1 MKINLVS
8 RYPQWFQAALMVLA
22 IGAVP
27 GPATTW
33 AAIAV
38 TAATPDQ
45 STPSGTITPLAAE
58 SVSLP
63 GPNLAS
69 PSDPVSPTPAA
80 TPPLAEVPSSGIPP
94 EAVPAGAFLLNP
106 SFLGGRRIDRVI
118 VYLENPTTDQDRN
131 QQLQQDIGNTFG
143 VRPGDSYSQF
153 FLDQGLERVRR
164 LAMVEAA
171 QYGPYE
177 VQIPGQVVVV
187 LSVRLTTTARVPEA
201 ATGILVTGDWREFPN
216 LYTSDRAI
224 AVLLLKGG
232 FSNFTS
238 NNTWFSNSDLFTAG
252 NPLAADPADSGTYSW
267 LDGYLKFGAGGAT
280 QVGTLPIYVY
290 GSVSNL
296 VSTTL
301 QPDLFESD
309 NRIYS
314 AIEDLYGGFG
324 YGRHTDSSHFG
335 IDLSAGRQ
343 DYRISNGMLL
353 ANGAGN
359 GGERATILS
368 NPRTVFDNTV
378 IGRMR
383 WNDLRLEGFYLDPD
397 ELPALD
403 TQTRLV
409 GANLEYN
416 DNRSLQLGLS
426 YLHVPQ
432 SDFSYFTQTDVFSR
446 QGLNVIYPR
455 IRLSNP
461 FGIEGLWLQGEYA
474 YQWNNNFAMAARGGW
489 GQIGYTV
496 KTLPWTPSLSYR
508 YAYFSGDDPNTA
520 TFERFDPLLSGGSPD
535 TWIQGTSLV
544 KLYQNSNLITNQLI
558 LRLRPSQRFD
568 VALQYIH
575 LTAPESNNLGGT
587 QALSFLESSAI
598 GQEVTLTGRYNLS
611 RNLLLY
617 TSGSIAFP
625 GTAIQSVV
633 GNDPGP
639 WYFLQLSLL
648 LNL

>member
-1 MKINLVS
+1 MKINLVPPDP
-8 RYPQWFQAALMVLA
+8 RWFEAALLA
-22 IGAVP
+22 VAIAAVP
-27 GPATTW
+27 GPGMA
-33 AAIAV
+33 
-38 TAATPDQ
+38 AATPEQ
-45 STPSGTITPLAAE
+45 AAPEGTITPLAAE
-58 SVSLP
+58 SVSPP
-63 GPNLAS
+63 GPDLAS
-69 PSDPVSPTPAA
+69 PPDPVPPPPAVDPPVAAVSSP
-80 TPPLAEVPSSGIPP
+80 GIPP

-106 SFLGGRRIDRVI
+106 AFLGGRRIDRVI
-118 VYLENPTTDQDRN
+118 VYLENPTPDQDRN
-131 QQLQQDIGNTFG
+131 QQLQRDIANAFG
-143 VRPGDSYSQF
+143 VRPGDSFSQIF
-153 FLDQGLERVRR
+153 VDQGLDRVRR
-164 LAMVEAA
+164 LTGVEAA

-187 LSVRLTTTARVPEA
+187 LSVRLTTAARVPEP

-238 NNTWFSNSDLFTAG
+238 HNTWFSNSDLFTPG
-252 NPLAADPADSGTYSW
+252 NPLAVDPAGAGTYNW
-267 LDGYLKFGAGGAT
+267 LDGYLKVGAGGAS
-280 QVGTLPIYVY
+280 QIGTLPIYVY

-314 AIEDLYGGFG
+314 AIEDLYVGLG
-324 YGRHTDSSHFG
+324 YGRSTDASRLG

-426 YLHVPQ
+426 YLHAPQ

-446 QGLNVIYPR
+446 RGLNVIYPR
-455 IRLSNP
+455 VRLSNP

-474 YQWNNNFAMAARGGW
+474 YQWNHNVAMAATGGW

-508 YAYFSGDDPNTA
+508 YAYFSGDDPDTA

-568 VALQYIH
+568 IALQYIN

-587 QALSFLESSAI
+587 QALSFLESTGI

-611 RNLLLY
+611 RHLLLY

-625 GTAIQSVV
+625 GSALQSVV

-648 LNL
+648 LNF